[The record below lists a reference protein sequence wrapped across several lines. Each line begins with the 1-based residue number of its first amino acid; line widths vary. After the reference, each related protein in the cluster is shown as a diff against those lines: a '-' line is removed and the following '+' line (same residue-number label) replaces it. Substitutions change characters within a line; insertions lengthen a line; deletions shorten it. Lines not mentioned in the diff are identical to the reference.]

1 LAAECEH
8 KKAEVAKCKP
18 DCSHAYSTELG
29 GAVPDK
35 LGDEPE
41 LQNKVVDWGSAQ
53 TARRWKKT
61 SAPTFVSAVLPLK
74 VRPNLSL

>member
-1 LAAECEH
+1 VSTRKPRSLS
-8 KKAEVAKCKP
+8 VKP

-61 SAPTFVSAVLPLK
+61 SAPTFISAVLPLK

>member
-1 LAAECEH
+1 MAAECEH

-61 SAPTFVSAVLPLK
+61 SAPTFISAVLPLK